1 MDRVA
6 SVSRGDSTT
15 PSLHGATAPRC
26 PSCGEPCGR
35 SVRCTHASAS
45 ALHRERDAASISRRG
60 LALGLA
66 SAALGSA
73 IFGSGDALALPQ
85 DRTPDGFAKEAVSAA
100 FSANGIPEVADSG
113 WTRAIE
119 ANPMSAD
126 RWANRGT
133 SRLQFGQWEDAK
145 RDFDV
150 ALALSGEAPLD
161 GSILNKRAAARGAM
175 GDWEGA
181 IEDLTEAVKDPAVKS
196 VAHSNLALAFFQVH
210 LVRAAPFRHGGL
222 ACCRTPMRI
231 PWTRRSTPPRISR
244 FHRPR
249 TRLLPYEELNVD
261 VGRET
266 TALEQARFVTN
277 FDPLNLEVRCA
288 LAAFLWCRGSE
299 KAAIK
304 QWEEMQGNGNQLGAV
319 LYSKDGAV
327 QRVQGRWPPRA
338 TAALVAFLDRK
349 KTGVAM
355 DFNGQQQVYSF
366 A

>member
-1 MDRVA
+1 MCAKIFWRPSA
-6 SVSRGDSTT
+6 VSLD
-15 PSLHGATAPRC
+15 PI
-26 PSCGEPCGR
+26 
-35 SVRCTHASAS
+35 
-45 ALHRERDAASISRRG
+45 RDAHLDGRPQRVCAQRSRRQRWGRLAVPHRPVVVVPKPGGGGKRAAQPRIAAAIRKDGQSGFGVQRGFDDPESARRHSAAMPVLWGAVRPFG
-60 LALGLA
+60 LALGLG

-196 VAHSNLALAFFQVH
+196 VAHSNLALAFFQV
-210 LVRAAPFRHGGL
+210 
-222 ACCRTPMRI
+222 
-231 PWTRRSTPPRISR
+231 
-244 FHRPR
+244 
-249 TRLLPYEELNVD
+249 
-261 VGRET
+261 GRET